1 MVAISRLLDK
11 LKLSETMFP
20 RGQIPHFIFT
30 LIVAQLVASLL
41 SRLATPTSL
50 SKPNLLTQGIC
61 LNRETGQG
69 ALVCLDVTLEDPE

>member
-11 LKLSETMFP
+11 LNPSETNDVPARSNHSFY
-20 RGQIPHFIFT
+20 
-30 LIVAQLVASLL
+30 VYSNL
-41 SRLATPTSL
+41 SCLATPTSL
-50 SKPNLLTQGIC
+50 SKPNPLTQGIY